1 MVEGKPKPRPS
12 RAGPQPPAGRTH
24 RPPRKGNHAERAG
37 VQGKFSMPVS
47 PFVSNVIDYLQRI
60 ITRYQSV
67 SFRSR
72 DVYDGGDYD
81 GDDYESDMCKL
92 NM

>member
-1 MVEGKPKPRPS
+1 M
-12 RAGPQPPAGRTH
+12 
-24 RPPRKGNHAERAG
+24 
-37 VQGKFSMPVS
+37 